1 MNNIARHILV
11 SFAVVLT
18 CSFNQL
24 AAAPVNNKSG
34 LPDLESLAEETAPAV
49 VFVANTVNLEPVRK
63 KGSFGEFISQV
74 FGCQN
79 KR

>member
-63 KGSFGEFISQV
+63 KRQFWRIHISGIW
-74 FGCQN
+74 FQN